1 MCTCVSLCVP
11 KHVLSCA
18 LSPSSQMGI
27 ALSLA
32 PLLWRPLTLQAPQSS
47 CSILLWPWVGLSG
60 PSAPH
65 HVSLHFQGPDLLYTT
80 PPHQILLALGPK
92 CCLPWAWWW
101 GSVSS
106 ASVSLCPCVIGGFF
120 PNYSACL
127 GQKESPNML
136 SPTRFLPF
144 LVSCK
149 VLFSPSVGWL
159 SNFRGGEGFGPRK
172 KGLGRAGSP
181 LQQ

>member
-1 MCTCVSLCVP
+1 MCLCVP

-32 PLLWRPLTLQAPQSS
+32 PLLWRPLTLKAPQSS
-47 CSILLWPWVGLSG
+47 CSILLWPWVGLSD

-80 PPHQILLALGPK
+80 PPHQILLALAPK

-106 ASVSLCPCVIGGFF
+106 ASVSLCHWWVFSQLPCL
-120 PNYSACL
+120 PWAEREPKYA
-127 GQKESPNML
+127 EP
-136 SPTRFLPF
+136 RFLPF

-159 SNFRGGEGFGPRK
+159 SNFREGEGFGPRK

-181 LQQ
+181 LQQRC